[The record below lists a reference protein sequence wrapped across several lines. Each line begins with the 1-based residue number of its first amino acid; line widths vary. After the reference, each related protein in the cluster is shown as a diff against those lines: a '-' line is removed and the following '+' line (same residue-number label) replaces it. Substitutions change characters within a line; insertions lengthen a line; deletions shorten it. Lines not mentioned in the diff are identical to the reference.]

1 MAVFEPYSVTRGGF
15 ATPRELFTSV
25 VKDLTEFYSGADN
38 NAFEITYPTDISDL
52 DFNDPNSQANDV
64 VIVQATPHV
73 DACVDGV
80 EAKQPWVLRFDTQQ
94 SIGHGMGHIN
104 VTTPLQIDWGKN
116 KAPAIP
122 YIPPNTEYDPDEV
135 STMGTLGF
143 VGLRMT
149 DDAYKENG
157 FINRAVYH
165 TRVTQVQDADEFGN
179 LLWHLK
185 PLSGGG
191 APELWWGSRR
201 LEPVAGLDSSGRVSY
216 VVELNWFE
224 LVNSADVDLNA
235 TWPAAGDPKFTSTSA
250 PTSADYGSVLH
261 DPVYEPRK
269 CFIHFKDYGGLT
281 AADMKGNKYL
291 TYKVEGD
298 VPPSVNA
305 EAISGTIRDENGL
318 AQQIQFTFG
327 GTYPELKGWEVTSR
341 DIDVG
346 RYTQDWV
353 VSFTHDTFYDGVW
366 TATENAVTDKDAL
379 ASDSTSAENNKGI
392 EIYDN
397 SRYEILPV
405 ARNSFDVDG
414 EARDPREG
422 ALNIP
427 MSYALT
433 VSDHGVVLAVWD
445 QAVDQYETNEG
456 HRFSWLNIQRLVD
469 KDTGAPLVD
478 QNKSFCPLFC
488 TYGVY
493 HEKFQKSMYF
503 VVRESDI
510 HRPSEE
516 LNAGEDAPDSN
527 AVLNTFEQVA
537 VSEDYEYVITVP
549 SGLTTQRYLYL
560 EEADLIGYTSAD
572 VISNGALSEFA
583 MYDEGT
589 CSVVG
594 HTDQAACEANG
605 GEWTGT
611 TRLYKGL
618 PSTGKYNTGMR
629 MLMRW
634 YGGRLGTIKDEQI

>member
-1 MAVFEPYSVTRGGF
+1 MAAFEPYSVTRGGF

-25 VKDLTEFYSGADN
+25 VKDLTEFYDGADN

-52 DFNDPNSQANDV
+52 DFTNPNSPANDV
-64 VIVQATPHV
+64 IIIQATPHI

-80 EAKQPWVLRFDTQQ
+80 EAKQPWVIRFDTQH

-104 VTTPLQIDWGKN
+104 VTTPLQIDWGKK

-122 YIPPNTEYDPDEV
+122 YIPPNTEYLADQV

-149 DDAYKENG
+149 DEAYKENG

-165 TRVTQVQDADEFGN
+165 TRVTQVQSTDQYGN
-179 LLWHLK
+179 LKWYLK

-191 APELWWGSRR
+191 LPQEVWGSRR
-201 LEPVAGLDSSGRVSY
+201 IEPVAGLDSSGRVTY
-216 VVELNWFE
+216 ELEIEWFE
-224 LVNSADVDLNA
+224 MTNASEVDLNA
-235 TWPAAGDPKFTSTSA
+235 TFPESGRYSQRTA
-250 PTSADYGSVLH
+250 PTDADYGHLLKK
-261 DPVYEPRK
+261 PVYEPRR
-269 CFIHFKDYGGLT
+269 CTLFFKEYGSQTL
-281 AADMKGNKYL
+281 ADLDGQRYV
-291 TYKVEGD
+291 TYKVVGD
-298 VPPSVNA
+298 LPPSIDADAVV
-305 EAISGTIRDENGL
+305 GTERDENGL
-318 AQQIQFTFG
+318 AQQVAFTVKG
-327 GTYPELKGWEVTSR
+327 SYSELKGWHIEVKNAGSTFSFDWRAKFANDSAR
-341 DIDVG
+341 DA
-346 RYTQDWV
+346 
-353 VSFTHDTFYDGVW
+353 VW
-366 TATENAVTDKDAL
+366 TLTEHAVTDL
-379 ASDSTSAENNKGI
+379 STIDDTANIGVEV
-392 EIYDN
+392 YDN
-397 SRYEILPV
+397 SRYELIPM
-405 ARNSFDVDG
+405 AQNSFDTDG

-422 ALNIP
+422 ALNVP

-433 VSDHGVVLAVWD
+433 VSDHGIVLAVWD

-488 TYGVY
+488 MYGVY

-583 MYDEGT
+583 MYDEGV
-589 CSVVG
+589 CSVTG
-594 HTDQAACEANG
+594 HADQASCEANG
-605 GEWTGT
+605 GEWEST

-634 YGGRLGTIKDEQI
+634 YGGRLGTIKDNQI

>member
-1 MAVFEPYSVTRGGF
+1 MATFEPYSVTRGGF

-25 VKDLTEFYSGADN
+25 VKDLTEFYQGADN
-38 NAFEITYPTDISDL
+38 NAFEITYPTDVSDL
-52 DFNDPNSQANDV
+52 DFTDPNSAMNDV
-64 VIVQATPHV
+64 IVVQATSHV

-80 EAKQPWVLRFDTQQ
+80 EAKQPWVIRFDTQQ

-104 VTTPLQIDWGKN
+104 VTTPLQIDWGKK

-122 YIPPNTEYDPDEV
+122 YIPPNTEYDPNEV

-149 DDAYKENG
+149 DEAYKENG

-165 TRVTQVQDADEFGN
+165 TRVTQVQDSDEFGN

-201 LEPVAGLDSSGRVSY
+201 IEPQAGLDSAGRVSY
-216 VVELNWFE
+216 KVELEWFE
-224 LVNSADVDLNA
+224 LMNAEEVDLNA
-235 TWPAAGDPKFTSTSA
+235 VWPNDGTRVTGVTAPDASAYGD
-250 PTSADYGSVLH
+250 VLKK
-261 DPVYEPRK
+261 PIYEPRK
-269 CFIHFKDYGGLT
+269 CNLYFKEYGGLT
-281 AADMKGNKYL
+281 PEDMSGNRYI

-298 VPPSVNA
+298 LPPSINA
-305 EAISGTIRDENGL
+305 DATSGTERDDNGL
-318 AQQIQFTFG
+318 AQQVAFTYAG
-327 GTYPELKGWEVTSR
+327 SYAELKGWQITVENKS
-341 DIDVG
+341 G
-346 RYTQDWV
+346 NRYTQDWRG
-353 VSFTHDTFYDGVW
+353 SFIEDETRNAVW
-366 TATENAVTDKDAL
+366 TPIEDAITDKDAL
-379 ASDSTSAENNKGI
+379 LEDDSSAESNKGI
-392 EIYDN
+392 EVYDN
-397 SRYEILPV
+397 SRYELVPV

-527 AVLNTFEQVA
+527 AVLNMFEQVA

-589 CSVVG
+589 CSVTG
-594 HTDQAACEANG
+594 HTDQASCEANG
-605 GEWTGT
+605 GDWEST

-618 PSTGKYNTGMR
+618 PSTGKFNTGMR